1 MKPLQV
7 SHQQLLIFYH
17 SSPLLHHHQYHII
30 SHILSLIFTRSAY
43 IQHDATFSA
52 AVLSWGMD
60 SELETVLSQFRR
72 RSDDDDGNHN
82 DDDDGNHNDDDDD
95 GNHNDADDSMYQ
107 QP

>member
-7 SHQQLLIFYH
+7 SHQQLLTFYH
-17 SSPLLHHHQYHII
+17 SSSLLHHHQYHII
-30 SHILSLIFTRSAY
+30 SHILSLIFT
-43 IQHDATFSA
+43 HDATFSA
-52 AVLSWGMD
+52 AVLSWGVD

-82 DDDDGNHNDDDDD
+82 DDED

>member
-52 AVLSWGMD
+52 AVLSWGVD

-72 RSDDDDGNHN
+72 RSDDDD
-82 DDDDGNHNDDDDD
+82 DGNHNDDDDD
-95 GNHNDADDSMYQ
+95 NGNHNDDDDSMYQ